1 MNWNKQR
8 KDYPLAYWTLGVGAL
23 HVFIVE
29 YEIFP
34 KTGNADH
41 GSSVKIREKHYFSW
55 LVPSHPARNF
65 HLFLYCFLFCSTVFI
80 PYPRHWSLSL
90 VNRLHSVR
98 QTISWKGRGKNC
110 VNDLLL
116 ESTSYTS
123 FFSFE
128 KPRHML
134 LKSTRLWY
142 ETSCTHGWWWG
153 SGARINPCGICFEH
167 SRWSEQNV
175 GSCSHANGWHYSR

>member
-8 KDYPLAYWTLGVGAL
+8 KDYPLAYRTLGVGAL
-23 HVFIVE
+23 QVFIVE

-65 HLFLYCFLFCSTVFI
+65 HLFLYCFLFCSSVFI
-80 PYPRHWSLSL
+80 PYPRHWSLPL

-123 FFSFE
+123 FFSF
-128 KPRHML
+128 
-134 LKSTRLWY
+134 W
-142 ETSCTHGWWWG
+142 ETSPYAVKVDSIVIWNLLHPWMMM
-153 SGARINPCGICFEH
+153 GIRC
-167 SRWSEQNV
+167 
-175 GSCSHANGWHYSR
+175 